1 MLALASQ
8 AWDFF
13 PENEVT
19 MHTLTVTM
27 SDALAGVINKE
38 IAQFKKRMLDLVA
51 ADNDKATRVHQVN
64 LSFFPVSKRIKE
76 A

>member
-1 MLALASQ
+1 MLKTPISTNRYYWVVIQ
-8 AWDFF
+8 ACAAI
-13 PENEVT
+13 
-19 MHTLTVTM
+19 HC
-27 SDALAGVINKE
+27 VINKE